1 MSTNTTGPAELRRI
15 ADALDEQ
22 SAVFSSAG
30 WIVITNTTDVRQQA
44 AAWDADR
51 AEVARLTAALTEAD
65 KSAQMMADQFYEV
78 SEGAYLIDPVEFD
91 AHRQAIR
98 AALRQPAPAKE

>member
-51 AEVARLTAALTEAD
+51 AEVARLTAAL
-65 KSAQMMADQFYEV
+65 
-78 SEGAYLIDPVEFD
+78 SEC
-91 AHRQAIR
+91 Q
-98 AALRQPAPAKE
+98 AALYGARELIGNIGNIGHAIELAEITLRQLAPAGGEAK